1 MASDRDTDRDYDH
14 EFAEWY
20 AQDARRLNEMGEAA
34 KRLGVQVG
42 TEVDPPA
49 LNPDGFLKEAL
60 GD

>member
-20 AQDARRLNEMGEAA
+20 AEDARRLSEMGEVAR
-34 KRLGVQVG
+34 RLKAQVG

-49 LNPDGFLKEAL
+49 LNPDGSLK
-60 GD
+60 GG